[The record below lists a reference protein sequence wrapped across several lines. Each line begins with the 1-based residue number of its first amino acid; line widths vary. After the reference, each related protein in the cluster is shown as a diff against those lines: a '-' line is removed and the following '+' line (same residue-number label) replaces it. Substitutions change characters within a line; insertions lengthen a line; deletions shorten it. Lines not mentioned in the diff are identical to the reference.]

1 MVRLQT
7 DADVG
12 KGATRTIEVRMV
24 RPSSRSAHPSSGGL
38 PRPILA
44 AVQVT
49 GGLPRGQPVL
59 SAPEVLVRTIVLVIL
74 AAFIGGVYLVVAV
87 GMGVVLGWGPN
98 TVLSVAATAVVAL
111 LFARVRAR
119 AQHFA
124 QRLVHG
130 ERATPFE
137 VLTELSDR
145 MAGPYSTPDTLPQMA
160 RILAEGSGAAGARIW
175 LRLRD
180 EFIPAAVWPE
190 GAALNLPPVAAAGD
204 ELPALP
210 DAHLSLPVRVDT
222 ELVGAVTVTQSPGRP
237 LSPTDSRLLT
247 DIASEAGLV
256 LRNVRLNAQL
266 ATSLEEISAQ
276 AAEIRA
282 SRKRIVEAQD
292 AERRRVERD
301 IHDGAQQHLVG
312 LMVQLRVANKVL
324 HRDPVRAKAIL
335 GDLGSVIDEAL
346 ERLAELARG
355 IHPPFLTAD
364 GLRGALRRQEANP
377 SLRIHVADDGVG
389 RYGAEVEAAVYF
401 TSLEALNNAAK
412 HAAGANVDVRV
423 AEEEGHL
430 VFSVSDDGP
439 GFDPE
444 QRRPGSGLF
453 NMVDRVGALRG
464 SLQVTSAPGGGTSV
478 MGRIPLD
485 GTGGS

>member
-1 MVRLQT
+1 M
-7 DADVG
+7 
-12 KGATRTIEVRMV
+12 
-24 RPSSRSAHPSSGGL
+24 
-38 PRPILA
+38 
-44 AVQVT
+44 AVQAT
-49 GGLPRGQPVL
+49 GGLPKGQPVL
-59 SAPEVLVRTIVLVIL
+59 SAPEALTRTIVLVSL
-74 AAFIGGVYLVVAV
+74 AAFIGAVYLAV
-87 GMGVVLGWGPN
+87 PVGVGFVLGWGPN
-98 TVLSVAATAVVAL
+98 TILSIAATAIVAL
-111 LFARVRAR
+111 LFAGVRVRAQR
-119 AQHFA
+119 FS

-137 VLTELSDR
+137 VLSELSDR
-145 MAGPYSTPDTLPQMA
+145 MAGPYSTPDILPQMA

-180 EFIPAAVWPE
+180 EFIPAAEWPE
-190 GAALNLPPVAAAGD
+190 GTSLTLPSVPVVGN

-210 DAHLSLPVRVDT
+210 DAYFSLPVCVDT
-222 ELVGAVTVTQSPGRP
+222 DLVGAVTVTQSPARP
-237 LSPTDSRLLT
+237 LSATDTGLIS

-266 ATSLEEISAQ
+266 AASLEEISAQ

-312 LMVQLRVANKVL
+312 LMVQLRVANKVV
-324 HRDPVRAKAIL
+324 HRDPIRAKAIL
-335 GDLGSVIDEAL
+335 CDLQTVVDEAL
-346 ERLAELARG
+346 ERLAQLARG

-364 GLRGALRRQEANP
+364 GLPGALRRQEANP
-377 SLRIHVADDGVG
+377 SVRVQVDDEGIG
-389 RYGAEVEAAVYF
+389 RYAAEVEAAVYF

-412 HAAGANVDVRV
+412 HASGANVDLRV

-439 GFDPE
+439 GFDPD
-444 QRRPGSGLF
+444 QHQPGSGLF
-453 NMVDRVGALRG
+453 NMVDRVAALRG
-464 SLQVTSAPGGGTSV
+464 SLEVTSAPGGGTRV
-478 MGRIPLD
+478 TGRIPL
-485 GTGGS
+485 GES